1 MSNNNVFIGASCNHR
16 QLINQI
22 IASYLMDKQ
31 PIMIHGGPGLGK
43 SDCVRQAALEIS
55 ELIGDENFDVVDL
68 RLLLLEPSDLRGLPY
83 VNTKDECHW
92 AIAPFLPKDPD
103 SKGIL
108 FLDELPAASQQLMK
122 AAFQLVL
129 DREIGEYRL
138 PDGWLV
144 IGAGNRIS
152 DRGGVNVMPTPL
164 KNRFEHLELNEN
176 TIFDSWKEYAYS
188 SGINDAVLAFLQFRS
203 KALYAFSTD
212 HNAFPTP
219 RTWKMVSDKLNN
231 IKKFKIPN
239 YDGDLDKLR
248 NEVMTKSIE
257 GLVGPGI
264 SSEFMTFVALKDKLP
279 TKESILAGMRFAS
292 KEISVIWAVTTMLAS
307 HFYMKW
313 QNKQAFNDKE
323 VLNTMNF
330 INNIEAGDELKAGA
344 LRELAMQ
351 GKLNTYLLSSR
362 SSKEVKEAYGKL
374 YSNLKQYMH

>member
-1 MSNNNVFIGASCNHR
+1 MSSSSVFVGASCNHR
-16 QLINQI
+16 QLINQLV
-22 IASYLMDKQ
+22 ASYLMDKQ

-83 VNTKDECHW
+83 VNSEDECHW
-92 AIAPFLPKDPD
+92 AIAPFLPKDAN

-144 IGAGNRIS
+144 IAAGNRIS

-164 KNRFEHLELNEN
+164 KNRFLHLELDEN

-188 SGINDAVLAFLQFRS
+188 AGINDTVLAFLQFRS
-203 KALYAFSTD
+203 KCLYTFSTD

-219 RTWKMVSDKLNN
+219 RTWKMVSDKLNS

-248 NEVMTKSIE
+248 SEILHKAVE
-257 GLVGPGI
+257 GLVGPGV
-264 SSEFMTFVALKDKLP
+264 SSEFMTFMALKDKLP
-279 TKESILAGMRFAS
+279 TKESILAGNKFSS
-292 KEISVIWAVTTMLAS
+292 KEVSVIWAVTTMLAS
-307 HFYMKW
+307 HFFMKY
-313 QNKQAFNDKE
+313 QSKTAFNDGE
-323 VLNTMNF
+323 VLNAMNF

-351 GKLNTYLLSSR
+351 GKLNTYIV
-362 SSKEVKEAYGKL
+362 SSKSSKAVKDAYHKL
-374 YSNLKQYMH
+374 YTTLKQYMN